1 MTLIVTAIVAV
12 SVLANVLLADLDP
25 RGTKCGERL
34 CNISEYC
41 SPFDQ
46 HCRPCAIA
54 CNVTSHNYQ
63 PEPCMS
69 DCQFYLHDQR
79 YAQRMDQSRQ
89 YDDLREEVENLKYRF
104 VITTTL
110 TCLSLFGML
119 YLLGR
124 TIIRWKKIQ
133 HTLQTIF
140 RRNIK
145 VKQANKNKVQDDV
158 EAGVNK
164 QNGLKLTIPNISAT
178 VEQESKIENNNSNS
192 NSNSN
197 SNGINSTPN
206 TTSTPLSRRHASED
220 TTLDYAYD
228 NPAMTPSPDAAQLKT
243 KARESSF

>member
-1 MTLIVTAIVAV
+1 MTLIVTTIVAL
-12 SVLANVLLADLDP
+12 SVLANAVLADLNPD
-25 RGTKCGERL
+25 RTKCGEKI

-41 SPFDQ
+41 STFDL
-46 HCRPCAIA
+46 HCRPCAVA
-54 CNVTSHNYQ
+54 CNVSSHNYQ
-63 PEPCMS
+63 PLECRR

-79 YAQRMDQSRQ
+79 YAQHMDQSRQ
-89 YDDLREEVENLKYRF
+89 YDDLREEIEKLKYRF
-104 VITTTL
+104 VVTTTL
-110 TCLSLFGML
+110 TCFSLLGML

-124 TIIRWKKIQ
+124 TLIRWKRIQ
-133 HTLQTIF
+133 QSLQTLF

-145 VKQANKNKVQDDV
+145 VKTNKNKVQDDV
-158 EAGVNK
+158 EAAMNK
-164 QNGLKLTIPNISAT
+164 QNGLKLTIPSISAT
-178 VEQESKIENNNSNS
+178 VQQESKIENNNSNS

-197 SNGINSTPN
+197 GMNTTPN

>member
-1 MTLIVTAIVAV
+1 MASLVKPIVVL
-12 SVLANVLLADLDP
+12 SVLANVVLADLDL
-25 RGTKCGERL
+25 RGTKCGEKY
-34 CNISEYC
+34 CNITEYC
-41 SPFDQ
+41 SPFDV

-63 PEPCMS
+63 PDMCTK
-69 DCQFYLHDQR
+69 DCQLYLLDQR
-79 YAQRMDQSRQ
+79 YAQHMDQSRQ
-89 YDDLREEVENLKYRF
+89 YDDLREEIEKLKCRF

-110 TCLSLFGML
+110 TCFSLFGML

-124 TIIRWKKIQ
+124 ALIRRKRIQ
-133 HTLQTIF
+133 QSLQTVF

-145 VKQANKNKVQDDV
+145 VKGSKNKVQDDV
-158 EAGVNK
+158 EAAVNK

-178 VEQESKIENNNSNS
+178 VEQEAKIENNNSNS
-192 NSNSN
+192 NSS

-228 NPAMTPSPDAAQLKT
+228 NPAMTPSPDSAQLKT